1 MTTLRSTDKERCD
14 IMKSELKKPQDFN
27 MSEEG
32 EEVRLQRGEPC
43 CSTNNVERN
52 PEWGLFLGKA
62 RHPEVNKFIP
72 TPQWL
77 ALLFGKFQG
86 TDNEEVPLRK
96 CREGLLR

>member
-1 MTTLRSTDKERCD
+1 MTCLRSTNTERCN
-14 IMKSELKKPQDFN
+14 IMKKGFQYFDLL
-27 MSEEG
+27 EEG

-72 TPQWL
+72 ISQWL
-77 ALLFGKFQG
+77 ALLFSKFQRI
-86 TDNEEVPLRK
+86 DNQEVPLSK
-96 CREGLLR
+96 CLEGWRDT